1 MMMTSISLLLSL
13 AAVQNAA
20 TNAARDGLR
29 TCIKEASTQAK
40 TDKVAVD
47 AFLAFAKGRCTAQE
61 QSFTAAI
68 WAIDSKNKVSKK
80 QSAEDAAFQIEDLLT
95 VASERYALEN
105 KPK

>member
-1 MMMTSISLLLSL
+1 MITTIMSVALAA

-20 TNAARDGLR
+20 TNSARDGLR
-29 TCIKEASTQAK
+29 TCIREASTQAK
-40 TDKVAVD
+40 TDKIAVD
-47 AFLAFAKGRCTAQE
+47 AFLAFAKGRCAAQE

-68 WAIDSKNKVSKK
+68 WAFDSKNKVSTK

-95 VASERYALEN
+95 VASERYALES

>member
-1 MMMTSISLLLSL
+1 MMTTIMTSILAL
-13 AAVQNAA
+13 AAVQSAA
-20 TNAARDGLR
+20 TNSARDGLR

-61 QSFTAAI
+61 EGFTAAM
-68 WAIDSKNKVSKK
+68 WAFDAKNKVSKK
-80 QSAEDAAFQIEDLLT
+80 QSAEDAALQIEDLLT
-95 VASERYALEN
+95 VASERYAVEN